1 MKHFNRI
8 IRHYKLHHVFFWAT
22 YIIVWMQVYK
32 SFYENTLDL
41 FLVTSVYAFSH
52 GSMYY
57 ITQYVLIPQLLR
69 KRKIILFILSLA
81 ITLAILITLMFLT
94 IQWIL
99 GITLVG
105 TFGPSLMSIIF
116 LFGFSNLFMV
126 ALLLSIKMIMDNLRN
141 QRIEERKEKERL
153 ETELQ
158 YLKSQVNPHFLFNTI
173 NSVYVLIKKDPEKAS
188 QTLIKLS
195 DLLRAQ
201 LYDFGAKKIGIE
213 QETEYLENYMDLEK
227 MRKGEKLRFEYEKS
241 NSVKGFSIAPLL
253 LMPFLENC
261 FKHVSSY
268 SGHKNVIRV
277 SLDHSNNEFSAMFF
291 NTKEENQSLNGPGG
305 IGLKN
310 VIRRLELLYADKH
323 KLFIHDRPDSFE
335 VILTLETNDR

>member
-1 MKHFNRI
+1 MKQFTLL
-8 IRHYKLHHVFFWAT
+8 IRRYKLHHVVFWTA
-22 YIIVWMQVYK
+22 YILFWMQVYK
-32 SFYENTLDL
+32 NFYQSTLDL
-41 FLVTSVYAFSH
+41 FLVTFVYAVSH
-52 GSMYY
+52 GVLYY
-57 ITQYVLIPQLLR
+57 VTQYLLIPRLLR
-69 KRKIILFILSLA
+69 KKKVLLFILFFA
-81 ITLAILITLMFLT
+81 GILAILIVVMFFS

-99 GITLVG
+99 GVALVG
-105 TFGPSLMSIIF
+105 TFGPSLLPIIF
-116 LFGFSNLFMV
+116 LFGFSNVFMV
-126 ALLLSIKMIMDNLRN
+126 ALLLSIKMIIDNLKN

-201 LYDFGAKKIGIE
+201 LYDFGKERITIE
-213 QETEYLENYMDLEK
+213 EETEYLENYMELEK
-227 MRKGEKLRFEYEKS
+227 MRKGEKLHLGYDKGS
-241 NSVKGFSIAPLL
+241 SVKGFSIAPLI

-268 SGHKNVIRV
+268 SGNENTIRV
-277 SLDHSNNEFSAMFF
+277 KLNYSNNQFRAMFF
-291 NTKEENQSLNGPGG
+291 NTREENQQPVGPGG

-310 VIRRLELLYADKH
+310 VQRRLELLYPGTHSLA
-323 KLFIHDRPDSFE
+323 IYDRPDSYE
-335 VILTLETNDR
+335 VNLTLEIHE